1 MKGKKMIFLILAFLL
16 PIATFIFLKVFGHN
30 EFRVPP
36 LFQDGI
42 IEAPAACGYAYS
54 TPYTVPDSI
63 IAQLGIDKRDS
74 LYVIYFDPSV
84 APPMRR
90 AAAEYADAS
99 VRLIGPSDIPAN
111 INKTTLQ
118 QCAFLMKPGASLVML
133 DHMRRIRGQYDGS
146 SRDDVDRLLVEIDII
161 LKNY

>member
-1 MKGKKMIFLILAFLL
+1 MKGKKVIFFIAAFLL
-16 PIATFIFLKVFGHN
+16 PIAVFIFLKVFGHN

-36 LFQDGI
+36 LFQDGVI
-42 IEAPAACGYAYS
+42 DAPTACGYAYS

-74 LYVIYFDPSV
+74 LYVIYFDPSI

-99 VRLIGPSDIPAN
+99 VKLIGPSDIPAD
-111 INKTTLQ
+111 INKRTLQ
-118 QCAFLMKPGASLVML
+118 QCALLMKPEASVVLL
-133 DHMRRIRGQYDGS
+133 DHLRRIRGQYNGS